1 MEKPKHHIFVCA
13 SFRLTG
19 QQKGFCQGKD
29 AAEIVQMIAEEID
42 NQGVSDEIMVSTTGC
57 LNLCDQGPIV
67 IVYPENGWYG
77 GVTSEDAED
86 IVSAVLGGPVV
97 ERLVIT

>member
-1 MEKPKHHIFVCA
+1 MEKPKHHVFVCA

-29 AAEIVQMIAEEID
+29 AGNIVQMLTEAVEEH
-42 NQGVSDEIMVSTTGC
+42 GVSDEIMVSATGC

-67 IVYPENGWYG
+67 IVYPENVWYG
-77 GVTSEDAED
+77 GVTPDDAEE
-86 IVSAVLGGPVV
+86 IISAVLDGTVV
-97 ERLVIT
+97 EHLVIG